1 MRATRRVALA
11 VFCGLAVWA
20 GALPVRAQ
28 LPPSNAA
35 DALFNNQVLQEIR
48 LLVNSRDLSLLRASF
63 QTNLFV
69 PADLVWNNQ
78 RVRSVAIRSRGQGS
92 RNPSKMGLLVDMD
105 RYTRGQTFLGLTE
118 LVLDNE
124 WQDPSLMHE
133 MLSFAVYRRVGQIA
147 PREAF
152 AKVYINN
159 EFQGVYAVVEPINE
173 PFLQRVFGSAAGYL
187 SEYHWIRTWYFETIG
202 DDLNLYKPMFEPRTH
217 TLESDTQLYGPIR
230 DLVNEVNGPDDVV
243 WRDRVGARLDLAQF
257 MQYAALQ
264 GCLTQNDG
272 LVGFAGMNNFY
283 LYRPN
288 GSTQFRFL
296 PWDEDF
302 AFTFLEAPIA
312 RHTIPD
318 NVLFPRA
325 YAQEDLKGVF
335 LDAAQNCADAMS
347 NDWMLNEVNRLTALI
362 GSAVFSDTKKLYSN
376 DQFLAEVDFLR
387 QFAVARPLTVASEV
401 ARLR

>member
-1 MRATRRVALA
+1 MRATRRVTLA
-11 VFCGLAVWA
+11 VLCGIVVWA
-20 GALPVRAQ
+20 SALPVRAQ
-28 LPPSNAA
+28 LPPSNPA
-35 DALFNNQVLQEIR
+35 DALFNNEVLQEIR
-48 LLVNSRDLSLLRASF
+48 LLVNTRDLAQLRANF
-63 QTNLFV
+63 NTNLFV

-92 RNPSKMGLLVDMD
+92 RNPTKMGLLVDID

-124 WQDPSLMHE
+124 WQDKSLMHE
-133 MLSFAVYRRVGQIA
+133 MLSFSVYRRVGQIA

-159 EFQGVYAVVEPINE
+159 EYQGVYAVVEPINE
-173 PFLQRVFGSAAGYL
+173 PFLQRVFGRSDGYL
-187 SEYHWIRTWYFETIG
+187 SEYHWIRAWYFETIG
-202 DDLNLYKPMFEPRTH
+202 DDLNVYKPMFEPRTH

-230 DLVNEVNGPDDVV
+230 DMVNEVNGPDDAV
-243 WRDRVGARLDLAQF
+243 WRDRVGERLDLVQF

-272 LVGFAGMNNFY
+272 LVGFDGMNNFY
-283 LYRPN
+283 LYRST
-288 GSTQFRFL
+288 GSNQLRFL

-302 AFTFLEAPIA
+302 AFTFIEAPVG

-325 YAQEDLKGVF
+325 YAQPDLKAAF
-335 LDAAQNCADAMS
+335 LDAAQGCADAIGS
-347 NDWMLNEVNRLTALI
+347 DWMLNEVNRLTALI
-362 GSAVFSDTKKLYSN
+362 GSAVFADTKKLYSN
-376 DQFLAEVDFLR
+376 DDFLAEVDFLR
-387 QFAVARPLTVASEV
+387 QFAVARPLSVTAEV
-401 ARLR
+401 ATLR